1 MTEGSPLD
9 NLPSIPLAQLRQRYS
24 YYRSPSDEAALMSAV
39 REHRMLPWY
48 RDLCHSF
55 DWRPDQSLIAELAAS
70 NADELSKLEDH
81 LASARDGRSEEDVRL
96 ACQDLAL
103 FALRIGDQS
112 ESKGRLHTLFVNT
125 RGVGQKIDLVFCQIR
140 TAFFFGEHSTL
151 KDHVDQAQT
160 LVNEG
165 GDWERKNRLKVYEG
179 LTLCLKRNFVGAAQS
194 FISTLSTSAPT
205 ELMPIEDF
213 VYRTVVLAVL
223 ALNRADFGAKI
234 DHAMEVHAAGDGVC
248 ALLSMYHLKYAQFFD
263 ALAALETRMK
273 TDIWFARHLSYLIK
287 ELRVKVY
294 AQFLEP
300 YEAVDIGKMANSFGV
315 TPQFIEAE
323 MKRFISN
330 RKLNAKIDRVT
341 MTIHTNPPDSRA
353 AKMRE
358 ALRGGELLVTRLQ
371 KLGRI
376 LST

>member
-1 MTEGSPLD
+1 
-9 NLPSIPLAQLRQRYS
+9 
-24 YYRSPSDEAALMSAV
+24 
-39 REHRMLPWY
+39 
-48 RDLCHSF
+48 
-55 DWRPDQSLIAELAAS
+55 
-70 NADELSKLEDH
+70 
-81 LASARDGRSEEDVRL
+81 
-96 ACQDLAL
+96 
-103 FALRIGDQS
+103 
-112 ESKGRLHTLFVNT
+112 
-125 RGVGQKIDLVFCQIR
+125 
-140 TAFFFGEHSTL
+140 
-151 KDHVDQAQT
+151 
-160 LVNEG
+160 
-165 GDWERKNRLKVYEG
+165 
-179 LTLCLKRNFVGAAQS
+179 
-194 FISTLSTSAPT
+194 
-205 ELMPIEDF
+205 
-213 VYRTVVLAVL
+213 
-223 ALNRADFGAKI
+223 
-234 DHAMEVHAAGDGVC
+234 
-248 ALLSMYHLKYAQFFD
+248 MYHLKYAQFFD

-358 ALRGGELLVTRLQ
+358 ALRSGELLVTRLQ